1 MHVNELAAESIFID
15 DREFYNENS
24 RDSHNLCEAITKI
37 FTIMNILVRK
47 RSKAMRQSSVMH
59 CHSDIVESMKF

>member
-24 RDSHNLCEAITKI
+24 RDSHNLCEANTKI
-37 FTIMNILVRK
+37 FTIIVMYEYSVAQKVKSHETVISYAM
-47 RSKAMRQSSVMH
+47 SK
-59 CHSDIVESMKF
+59 